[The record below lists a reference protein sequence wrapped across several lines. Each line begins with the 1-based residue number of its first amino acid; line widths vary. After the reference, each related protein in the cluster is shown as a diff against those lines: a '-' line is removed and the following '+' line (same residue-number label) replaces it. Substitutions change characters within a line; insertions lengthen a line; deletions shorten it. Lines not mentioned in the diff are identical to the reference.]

1 MTDEY
6 PAHMRIGFGHFS
18 QKIYRGKPNARAK
31 YQCHQALSDENEGHG
46 KDSYKENRLA
56 FASEDQIPLIK

>member
-1 MTDEY
+1 MAGKH

-18 QKIYRGKPNARAK
+18 QKIYRGKPDGWAK
-31 YQCHQALSDENEGHG
+31 YQSHHALSDENEGHG

-56 FASEDQIPLIK
+56 LASEDQIPLIK